1 MPTSQK
7 HANFSFLYRVF
18 EIALRGGWGWGV
30 GEGVRWWED
39 SGESP
44 PLVGE
49 LEILLGGEGG
59 GLHKEYFQS
68 SEAFVML
75 KLIFHLH

>member
-30 GEGVRWWED
+30 GEGGEVVGGWWGIP
-39 SGESP
+39 ST
-44 PLVGE
+44 
-49 LEILLGGEGG
+49 GGRTRNFAGGG

-75 KLIFHLH
+75 KLIFHIH